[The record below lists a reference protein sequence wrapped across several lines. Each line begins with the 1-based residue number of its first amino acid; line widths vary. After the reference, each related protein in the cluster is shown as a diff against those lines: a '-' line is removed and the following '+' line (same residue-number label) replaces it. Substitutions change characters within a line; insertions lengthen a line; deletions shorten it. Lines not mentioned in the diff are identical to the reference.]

1 MSGHLAAVAEY
12 AALHTLIFP
21 CHWIIETAQGRACS
35 CGDTGCKSPG
45 KHPIKELAPNGHKDA
60 SSNPETIN
68 SWWTLYPQANPAM
81 SLAESGLV
89 VIDIDPRNGGDGTF
103 DDLEAK
109 HGKITSDVEQITGG
123 AGRHIVYVAETDA
136 RYPGKLGA
144 GVDVKHHGYIMVWPS
159 NHMLGNYEWEA
170 SSDLM
175 GGMIPSPAPKFLAM
189 PAGDEYNTD
198 IKPAAPGLG
207 LEALLETE
215 LDEIR
220 SALLF
225 IPNFERDDWL
235 FAGMVCHA
243 IDSGRAGFQLWEDWS
258 SSSEKFDAQDQARVW
273 FSFHGKPNQRN
284 KESLFFKAAESGWIN
299 PLKKL
304 ISPDVQAA
312 ALRVLQSVTAK
323 ETPSATTKQVTTSTF
338 TPFPVHGLDEVAA
351 LIGASS
357 YVNYPDASRLAAVQ
371 LACLAASRRYVGDN
385 GEGCHVYFGLSS
397 VSVGMVRYTVNALQT
412 ILTQAGMRQL
422 FSSSRKSTAGI
433 IHDHLIKRPA
443 HLYCVEDFGKM
454 LQQSKK
460 QFGNGSMEHALDT
473 LGSIYSKSILQIDQD
488 DLAKNKSDPENR
500 VVYAPA
506 LSMLAL
512 ASQDQLSEMM
522 RKSEI
527 GSGLM
532 INMLMAV
539 CDESEAITR
548 NEPTPI
554 LLPDWLMHQ
563 LAVMRG
569 FNPADRKADT
579 TFDFAGDRGD
589 FPPEQIVVPMAKTAL
604 HDAAILALSDKR
616 AMIPLLHGARVIMRR
631 IAISLAAWG
640 NPMAPIVTP
649 EIMAFA
655 SSFVIAHVNRFI
667 DEYDLLSVSDD
678 GKVSIYQQIISCV
691 VKRGALGAKWQ
702 NIRDEVPDFKN
713 KLDTTKRKDLIQA
726 LDDDGEIFYHRIGK
740 EKRYIA
746 ARFMSNEASAE
757 DCGKT
762 RNEFSALASA
772 LNTNGF
778 RASSQTRKNGNKSP
792 TDIH

>member
-1 MSGHLAAVAEY
+1 MSGHLPAVAEY

-21 CHWIIETAQGRACS
+21 CHWIIETTQGRACS

-60 SSNPETIN
+60 SSDPEIIN
-68 SWWTLYPQANPAM
+68 RWWTAFPYANPAM

-103 DDLEAK
+103 DELEAK

-123 AGRHIVYVAETDA
+123 AGRHIVYVAGAGA

-159 NHMLGNYEWEA
+159 NHILGNYEWEA
-170 SSDLM
+170 SSDLTD
-175 GGMIPSPAPKFLAM
+175 GMIPSPAPSWLAM

-207 LEALLETE
+207 LAALLETE
-215 LDEIR
+215 IDEIR

-235 FAGMVCHA
+235 FIGMVCHS

-258 SSSEKFDAQDQARVW
+258 STSEKFDAQDQARVW
-273 FSFHGKPNQRN
+273 FSFHGKANQVN
-284 KESLFFKAAESGWIN
+284 KESLFYKAAENGWIN
-299 PLKKL
+299 PLKR
-304 ISPDVQAA
+304 IITPEVQAA
-312 ALRVLQSVTAK
+312 VDLTLKSVTTRK
-323 ETPSATTKQVTTSTF
+323 TPNATIKQPIASVF

-357 YVNYPDASRLAAVQ
+357 YVNYPDASRMAAVQ

-397 VSVGMVRYTVNALQT
+397 VSVGMIRYTVNALQT

-422 FSSSRKSTAGI
+422 FSSSRKSTVGI

-488 DLAKNKSDPENR
+488 DLAKKDTPENR
-500 VVYAPA
+500 VVYSPS
-506 LSMLAL
+506 LSMLGL
-512 ASQDQLSEMM
+512 ISQDQMTGIM

-532 INMLMAV
+532 VNMLMAI
-539 CDESEAITR
+539 CDESTAITHSDVQ
-548 NEPTPI
+548 PI
-554 LLPDWLMHQ
+554 FIPQWLNHQ

-569 FNPADRKADT
+569 FHPSDRKPDM
-579 TFDFAGDRGD
+579 TFDFKDDRGD
-589 FPPEQIVVPMAKTAL
+589 FPAIQIIVPMAKTAA
-604 HDAAILALSDKR
+604 HDAIIMSLAKGQKNI
-616 AMIPLLHGARVIMRR
+616 MPMLHGARITMRR
-631 IAISLAAWG
+631 IAIALAAWN
-640 NPMAPIVTP
+640 NPSAPVVTP
-649 EIMAFA
+649 EIMAWA
-655 SSFVIAHVNRFI
+655 ASFVITHAKRFI
-667 DEYDLLSVSDD
+667 DEFGISETEDD
-678 GKVSIYQQIISCV
+678 GKLSTSQKVLKIIVDKGIDGASVEDMRYCRQFKDMPKDSKRALIELMEDNEDIQF
-691 VKRGALGAKWQ
+691 VKIGAK
-702 NIRDEVPDFKN
+702 
-713 KLDTTKRKDLIQA
+713 
-726 LDDDGEIFYHRIGK
+726 
-740 EKRYIA
+740 KRYVAKRFIENTGKKSGQKQAINNALPEADNSNDA
-746 ARFMSNEASAE
+746 AF
-757 DCGKT
+757 G
-762 RNEFSALASA
+762 
-772 LNTNGF
+772 
-778 RASSQTRKNGNKSP
+778 
-792 TDIH
+792 